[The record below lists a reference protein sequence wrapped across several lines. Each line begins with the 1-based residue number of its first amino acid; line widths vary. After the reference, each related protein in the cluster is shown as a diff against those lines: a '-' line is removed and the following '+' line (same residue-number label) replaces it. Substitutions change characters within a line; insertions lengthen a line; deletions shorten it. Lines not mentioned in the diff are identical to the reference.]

1 MKPREVK
8 RGEKHHWW
16 PKSLSRHWANEHG
29 LVHRVDSSGEVILS
43 NPKGFG
49 LISDGHNILFDGG
62 GPWEST
68 IEPYFDRPDSNM
80 THMVS
85 WLSSLR
91 QEVIPD
97 VAIERPQLPH
107 DVSDENLNTLRE
119 CIISLAARS
128 PNYREAHNS
137 YVEQFRGS
145 GGIAKSE
152 SKSLIAMNIH
162 QKYKTLVR
170 NTKGLGKFAILFS
183 GEKEFIF
190 GDGFYS
196 NITATTEYPYNL
208 KAVVPM
214 TPHIAVVWSS
224 PMACRSYPKLISV
237 HVDTH
242 TVKTVNE
249 SVQVYSREY
258 LFFRAQLP
266 ELMDDFR
273 ACEHREYRQN
283 TDPVAELIDSL
294 IPDDSK
300 KGIWGY
306 WI

>member
-1 MKPREVK
+1 MKLSKVK

-16 PKSLSRHWANEHG
+16 PKSLSRHWGNERG

-85 WLSSLR
+85 WLSSLK
-91 QEVIPD
+91 QEVNPG
-97 VAIERPQLPH
+97 VAIERPHLPH

-128 PNYREAHNS
+128 PKYREAHNS
-137 YVEQFRGS
+137 YVEQFRGQ
-145 GGIAKSE
+145 GGIGKAE
-152 SKSLIAMNIH
+152 SKRLIAMNIN
-162 QKYKTLVR
+162 QKYTTLIK
-170 NTKGLGKFAILFS
+170 NTKDLGKFAILFTD
-183 GEKEFIF
+183 EQEFIF

-208 KAVVPM
+208 KVVIPM

-224 PMACRSYPKLISV
+224 PMACLKYPKLISV
-237 HVDTH
+237 HADAH
-242 TVKTVNE
+242 IVKTVNE
-249 SVQVYSREY
+249 SIQVYSREY
-258 LFFRAQLP
+258 LFFREQSP

-273 ACEHREYRQN
+273 VCEHKEYRQS

-300 KGIWGY
+300 KRIWGY
-306 WI
+306 WM